1 MVILQN
7 ARQPKISEG
16 KLPDPIKPRQSTSL
30 EHMVKHRHEYD
41 EYLAKA
47 NLLDFS
53 NLLNK
58 GLPALDHGLLS
69 ALVDRWSPITNTF
82 HFPFGE
88 MTPTLQDVA
97 MMFALPI
104 NGKAVIGDIRR
115 ASINVQEI
123 LGVALPTKLKE
134 GREEQATQVT
144 QGWLMNNFNS
154 LPTNASPAVIQSHT
168 RAYALS
174 ILGGFIFSNKSSGT
188 VHFDI
193 LPLLADWDTAGQYS
207 WGSAVL
213 AFLYRELRMASCNA
227 GLFKKVGVGG
237 CLSFLQLWFWIRVPL
252 GRPQLPFFS
261 VHNQSKLSV
270 WLDLKC
276 FKTRKRSHLEYT
288 LSIDSVDFLKV
299 QWQPY
304 GRMGTPEIRRN
315 LAFAFGTR
323 MYGEQIRS

>member
-1 MVILQN
+1 
-7 ARQPKISEG
+7 
-16 KLPDPIKPRQSTSL
+16 
-30 EHMVKHRHEYD
+30 
-41 EYLAKA
+41 
-47 NLLDFS
+47 
-53 NLLNK
+53 
-58 GLPALDHGLLS
+58 
-69 ALVDRWSPITNTF
+69 
-82 HFPFGE
+82 
-88 MTPTLQDVA
+88 
-97 MMFALPI
+97 
-104 NGKAVIGDIRR
+104 
-115 ASINVQEI
+115 
-123 LGVALPTKLKE
+123 
-134 GREEQATQVT
+134 
-144 QGWLMNNFNS
+144 MNNFNS

-174 ILGGFIFSNKSSGT
+174 ILEGFIFSNKSSGT

-193 LPLLADWDTAGQYS
+193 LPLLADWGTAGQYS

-227 GLFKKVGVGG
+227 RLFKKVGVGG
-237 CLSFLQLWFWIRVPL
+237 CLSFLQLWFWMRVPL

-276 FKTRKRSHLEYT
+276 FKTRKRSHQYT

-323 MYGEQIRS
+323 MYGEQRRSWTTSGL